1 MKLSIILLNWNSLA
15 YTRAC
20 VNSLLNCEPAAW
32 TIRLMLVDNGST
44 DGSLEKLREEF
55 EGRVDFLEAGE
66 NLGYAGGN
74 NLAIHRALADGADLV
89 LLLNNDTTVDAGFL
103 KSLQQASAQHP
114 GFALFGA
121 KIFYQR
127 RPHTLWYAG
136 GGYTDWLA
144 KVWQNGMGE
153 ADGPP
158 YQSRHEISFITGCC
172 LMVRREA
179 FECLGYLDDALYLY
193 SEDLDFCM
201 RAKRAGLRLL
211 FVPEA
216 RLWHHIGAFRDGEL
230 SPLYL
235 YYQTRNRFVVFGR
248 ERGALFRL
256 WLAFLQV
263 ALYAGG
269 RTMIFLVSRN
279 RRWPQQ
285 IRALWHGCLDGFLNR
300 LGPSPFYQ

>member
-1 MKLSIILLNWNSLA
+1 MI
-15 YTRAC
+15 
-20 VNSLLNCEPAAW
+20 V
-32 TIRLMLVDNGST
+32 VDNGST
-44 DGSLEKLREEF
+44 DGSLEKLRKEF
-55 EGRVDFLEAGE
+55 GGRVEFLASDC

-74 NLAIHRALADGADLV
+74 NLGIRKAFDDGADLV
-89 LLLNNDTTVDAGFL
+89 LMLNNDTTVDVDFL
-103 KSLQQASAQHP
+103 KAMHEAVVAHQNFH
-114 GFALFGA
+114 LFGA

-158 YQSRHEISFITGCC
+158 YQSPIEISFITGCC
-172 LMVRREA
+172 LLIRREA
-179 FECLGYLDDALYLY
+179 FEQIGYLDNRLYLY

-211 FVPEA
+211 FVPGA

-235 YYQTRNRFVVFGR
+235 YYQTRNRYVVFGR
-248 ERGALFRL
+248 ERGMLFRL
-256 WLAFLQV
+256 WLAVLQV
-263 ALYAGG
+263 TLYAGI
-269 RTMIFLVSRN
+269 RTVFFLVSRN

-285 IRALWHGCLDGFLNR
+285 IRALWHGCVDGFLHR
-300 LGPSPFYQ
+300 LGPSQLYQ